1 MAKDTNLVRLT
12 YDQTL
17 DLQVI
22 TINPLQIGA
31 KIEDGIELEW
41 AGMQSNSSLIW
52 FNLTDEEGVTET
64 LEFSLNWWASYV

>member
-1 MAKDTNLVRLT
+1 M
-12 YDQTL
+12 
-17 DLQVI
+17 
-22 TINPLQIGA
+22 QIGA